1 MRRTLA
7 WQLTAR
13 YLLVLAAVLALLGG
27 FQYVALR
34 RFLLSAAATRLQADT
49 RQPLASYR
57 RALRAGGSG
66 TGRAAADLVRAVA
79 GPRTRAWVVSATGAV
94 LAAAP
99 GPSRSGPPPE
109 ATPTGPPGPAAR
121 PPAGPLRRHPGGPPA
136 PPPGLPG
143 GAHVSAGLLAL
154 TLPLG
159 PGPDAAGPR
168 LVVATPV
175 AGVLGVLGR
184 ELRLLVVGGLAAIAL
199 GAASAALA
207 VRQALRPLRRI
218 TTAARDIRGGDL
230 SARAGGQGAPEE
242 VAQLA
247 IAFDGMVD
255 RLAAAIAEERETHH
269 QMRRLLD
276 DASHELRTPLAA
288 ISGTLEV
295 LQGGAGDDPDSV
307 RSGLRAAYLQAR
319 RMGGLVAGLL
329 ALARAERPE
338 GLPLQALD
346 LEGVLQGI
354 RGAAERLCADH
365 RLRWEPAG
373 DDLPV
378 LANAE
383 ALGGA
388 ILNVLDNAARY
399 SQPGTEIELRAAR
412 VGDAAE
418 VVIRDHGCGIPP
430 ECLPLVFD
438 RFYRCPPTPGRP
450 SPPGTGLGLA
460 IVASVLQ
467 RHGGSVAI
475 ESAVGQG
482 SSVRLHLPCRGTA
495 GAA

>member
-49 RQPLASYR
+49 RQPLATYR
-57 RALRAGGSG
+57 RALGAGGSG
-66 TGRAAADLVRAVA
+66 AGPAADHLVRAVA
-79 GPRTRAWVVSATGAV
+79 GPQTRAWVVSAAGTV

-99 GPSRSGPPPE
+99 GPSRLAPPPV
-109 ATPTGPPGPAAR
+109 ATPTGMRAPAA
-121 PPAGPLRRHPGGPPA
+121 PAQAGPPQRHPGQPPA
-136 PPPGLPG
+136 PPPALPG
-143 GAHVSAGLLAL
+143 GARVSAGLLAL

-159 PGPDAAGPR
+159 PGPATAGPR
-168 LVVATPV
+168 LIVATPV

-184 ELRLLVVGGLAAIAL
+184 ELRLLIVGGLGAIAL

-218 TTAARDIRGGDL
+218 TTAARDIRAGDL

-247 IAFDGMVD
+247 TAFDGMVD
-255 RLAAAIAEERETHH
+255 RLADAIAEERETHH

-295 LQGGAGDDPDSV
+295 LQGGAGDDAESV

-338 GLPLQALD
+338 GLPLHALD
-346 LEGVLQGI
+346 LGGVLQGI
-354 RGAAERLCADH
+354 RDAAERLCADH
-365 RLRWEPAG
+365 HLRWEPAG
-373 DDLPV
+373 EVLPV

-399 SQPGTEIELRAAR
+399 SPPGTDIELRAAR

-418 VVIRDHGCGIPP
+418 VLISDHGCGIPA

-438 RFYRCPPTPGRP
+438 RFYRCPTTPGRP
-450 SPPGTGLGLA
+450 APPGTGLGLA
-460 IVASVLQ
+460 IVASVVQ

-482 SSVRLHLPCRGTA
+482 SSVRLRLPCRGAA